1 MRITLNWVDE
11 GVAVDN
17 YVVYRSLT
25 PIAIDNLPAP
35 LAILSGNQKTY
46 TDTQVNKN
54 TLYCYRV
61 SGKKGG
67 EEAVSTQYK
76 VSCVPYTGPGPDK
89 IIIGDWEAG
98 LFGTVNLEELIDP
111 TLLAAR
117 VMADVV
123 TTQRN
128 LATVWWKM
136 AYQGRVVFFPDVSL
150 LTGISW
156 EGLYA
161 RGLVYGATPTEE
173 IPAAVKSKYGVVA
186 QDIPFVIGERSYLV
200 RLAASRPDLAN
211 LGTTLS
217 DQIGGEYDKVY
228 ASMYQKRIQDSL
240 STLPMFSDCS
250 VSDSVG
256 CFSRDIVDDLANKI
270 ITRRTS
276 GAPLYGDVMDVS
288 VTIASTLH
296 AWKPVLELVY

>member
-98 LFGTVNLEELIDP
+98 LFGTVALGELIDP
-111 TLLAAR
+111 ALLAAR
-117 VMADVV
+117 VMPDVTV
-123 TTQRN
+123 TQKN

-136 AYQGRVVFFPDVSL
+136 AYQGRVVFFPDDTL
-150 LTGISW
+150 LSGIGW
-156 EGLYA
+156 DGLYA
-161 RGLVYGATPTEE
+161 RGLVYGDTPVADIQPE
-173 IPAAVKSKYGVVA
+173 VKAKYGEVT
-186 QDIPFVIGERSYLV
+186 QNRRLLIGEHEYIV
-200 RLAASRPDLAN
+200 RLVGSRLDPAGWVSTVPDV
-211 LGTTLS
+211 
-217 DQIGGEYDKVY
+217 IGGEYDKVY
-228 ASMYQKRIQDSL
+228 ASMYYARSQPSQ
-240 STLPMFSDCS
+240 TGLPMFSDA
-250 VSDSVG
+250 VNAPTQ
-256 CFSRDIVDDLANKI
+256 FFTRDIVDATVFRPIVRVGSGLSGDAVGL
-270 ITRRTS
+270 TGLLTS
-276 GAPLYGDVMDVS
+276 AY
-288 VTIASTLH
+288 
-296 AWKPVLELVY
+296 AWRPVLELVY